1 MIPNLPFED
10 KINYRTLYGKL
21 FSVLLKR
28 FGVTHISE
36 IEDAIQNSFLKYL
49 KIRKQNNIP
58 KNIENWLFIVARND
72 LLNIIKRKQK
82 EDYNFSIELTED
94 EKVEPYET
102 DLRLQTILFISS
114 LNSLSTQSK
123 IIFILKNIF
132 GLSMLE
138 IRESTLINQEAIY
151 KSINRTK
158 KKLNIDLNC
167 KKIEIN
173 SVPVNQKTISIVEE
187 ILYAVFNIGFDSFS
201 EKTENIVNK
210 DLCLESFVLTRLL
223 YNKFNYISTSNL
235 LAVLF
240 FHISRIPAKIN
251 NGKLISFFNQN
262 RDKWNKKLL
271 TMAFHHIKKP
281 QNNNKYYI
289 EAIIISKYMSKKDF
303 SLKDWTEISYLY
315 EMMLEI
321 SQSPI
326 VRLNYSFCLS
336 KIGKKDKAMNILS
349 EVQNQLPDHH
359 LYFSLVKAIITKES
373 NPKESH
379 DIILTLSNKMNQ
391 KIRKEYLKC
400 LS

>member
-21 FSVLLKR
+21 FSILLKR

-36 IEDAIQNSFLKYL
+36 IEDAIQNSFFKYL

-58 KNIENWLFIVARND
+58 KNIENWLFMVARND

-82 EDYNFSIELTED
+82 DDYNFSMELIED
-94 EKVEPYET
+94 EKVDPYET

-114 LNSLSTQSK
+114 LKSLSTQSK

-173 SVPVNQKTISIVEE
+173 SVTVNHKTISIVEE

-210 DLCLESFVLTRLL
+210 DLCLESFVLTKLL
-223 YNKFNYISTSNL
+223 YNKFNYTSTSNL
-235 LAVLF
+235 LAVLY
-240 FHISRIPAKIN
+240 FHISRIPAKID

-262 RDKWNKKLL
+262 RGKWNKELL

-281 QNNNKYYI
+281 QNSNKYYI
-289 EAIIISKYMSKKDF
+289 EAIIISKYMSKQDF

-326 VRLNYSFCLS
+326 VRLNYSFCLN
-336 KIGKKDKAMNILS
+336 KIGKTDKAMNILS

-359 LYFSLVKAIITKES
+359 LYFSLVKAIIMKES

-379 DIILTLSNKMNQ
+379 EIILTLSNKINQ
-391 KIRKEYLKC
+391 KIRKEYLKNFI
-400 LS
+400 